1 MFARPMDTQ
10 VLEGAVLKP
19 AIFFNQT
26 TLFMNE
32 YFVGQ
37 VILHNGR
44 YKTVRSVGRNWIETI
59 YLKPNDKGW
68 KKVEIISTSCIRPYQ
83 VNVDRLSQLKQ
94 LKATGDITSFRKNNE
109 ALVESLIA
117 FLNR

>member
-44 YKTVRSVGRNWIETI
+44 YKTVRSIGRNWIETI

-68 KKVEIISTSCIRPYQ
+68 KKVEIISTSGIRPYQ
-83 VNVDRLSQLKQ
+83 VRVDRFSQLKKLWAAKD
-94 LKATGDITSFRKNNE
+94 LKSYKENKK
-109 ALVESLIA
+109 ALVESLLA
-117 FLNR
+117 SFNH